1 MVGTLVGIGM
11 YWILLWEEL
20 GYGMTSC
27 EIFGKFR
34 FRVWKPG
41 DFLPQAQLGCT
52 GQTDVPCPNSEPL
65 ASLIQLK

>member
-1 MVGTLVGIGM
+1 MNGWYISW

-41 DFLPQAQLGCT
+41 DFAPSAT
-52 GQTDVPCPNSEPL
+52 GMYRTY
-65 ASLIQLK
+65 